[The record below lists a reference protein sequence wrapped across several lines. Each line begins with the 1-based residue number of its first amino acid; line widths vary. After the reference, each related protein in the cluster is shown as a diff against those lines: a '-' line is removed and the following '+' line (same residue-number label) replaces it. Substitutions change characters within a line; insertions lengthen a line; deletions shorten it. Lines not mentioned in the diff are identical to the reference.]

1 MQPGS
6 WRHRTVVVTGASG
19 FIGTAL
25 VRHLVSVG
33 AKVVALSREARRD
46 GGGVIWRQWDGRD
59 GDALQALF
67 AEFQPDFAFHLASA
81 VTGKRELDFVFPT
94 LEGGLVSAVLVL
106 IAAAKQ
112 GSCKVVL
119 AGSLEEPD
127 PTDSGPVPASP
138 YAASKWAAAGY
149 GRMFN
154 ALYGLPV
161 VVARIFMVYG
171 PGQVDLNK
179 FVPYVCL
186 CAARGEQPRLMSGG
200 RPIDWIFVDDV
211 VDGLLCL
218 GASDVAD
225 GRHVDL
231 GSGDQITTRDVA
243 ERICRIA
250 ATGIEPIFGA
260 LPDRPMEQVR
270 AADVASTAEQIGW
283 TPSVSLDDGLE
294 RTYAFYL
301 AEVSDAARRS

>member
-1 MQPGS
+1 M
-6 WRHRTVVVTGASG
+6 
-19 FIGTAL
+19 
-25 VRHLVSVG
+25 
-33 AKVVALSREARRD
+33 SREPRAGD
-46 GGGVIWRQWDGRD
+46 GDVVWRQWDGRD
-59 GDALQALF
+59 GNALQGLF
-67 AEFQPDFAFHLASA
+67 LEYQPDFAFHLASA
-81 VTGKRELDFVFPT
+81 VTGRRELEFVFPT
-94 LEGGLVSAVLVL
+94 LEGGLVSSVLIL
-106 IAAAKQ
+106 IAAATQ

-149 GRMFN
+149 ARMFN
-154 ALYGLPV
+154 ALYGLSV

-171 PGQVDLNK
+171 PGQADLKK

-186 CAARGEQPRLMSGG
+186 SAARGEQPRLMSGG

-231 GSGDQITTRDVA
+231 GSGNQVTTRDVA
-243 ERICRIA
+243 TRICRIA
-250 ATGIEPIFGA
+250 QTGVEPIFGA

-270 AADVASTAEQIGW
+270 AADVASTDAQIGW
-283 TPSVSLDDGLE
+283 APTVSLDDGLE
-294 RTYAFYL
+294 RTYAWYL
-301 AEVSDAARRS
+301 AEVSDPERRS